1 MEALQDGVAGADKD
15 DPCRPEMET
24 DPEAE
29 LRVTGAAMTEEEVV
43 PPPYEEV
50 PPGSLRMS
58 SNASLPER
66 KLAVSQHS
74 MEVSKDA

>member
-1 MEALQDGVAGADKD
+1 
-15 DPCRPEMET
+15 MET

-29 LRVTGAAMTEEEVV
+29 LRVTGAAITEEEVV

-74 MEVSKDA
+74 IEVSKDA